1 VLRAMREL
9 MLSGYHWPQ
18 IGLAAA
24 VIVALG
30 AIGIP
35 LTVRNYRAV
44 YR

>member
-1 VLRAMREL
+1 
-9 MLSGYHWPQ
+9 MLSGYDWPQ
-18 IGLAAA
+18 LGLAAA